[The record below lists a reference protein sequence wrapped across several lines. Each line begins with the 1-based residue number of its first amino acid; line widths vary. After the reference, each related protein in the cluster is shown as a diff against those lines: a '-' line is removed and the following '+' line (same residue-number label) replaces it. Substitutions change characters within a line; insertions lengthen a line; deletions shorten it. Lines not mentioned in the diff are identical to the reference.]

1 MEKQNNIVAS
11 HISRYLT
18 LLSFKSTKIKK
29 QTLRSQHLLP
39 SSVWANS
46 LLFRSFLRTKTS
58 IKKQTTHRKTAHS
71 TFYLWFIDYRMRH
84 LHLFSRHLRHPC

>member
-1 MEKQNNIVAS
+1 MNKKRVEKQNNIVAT

-18 LLSFKSTKIKK
+18 LLSFKSTKTKK

-58 IKKQTTHRKTAHS
+58 I
-71 TFYLWFIDYRMRH
+71 
-84 LHLFSRHLRHPC
+84 